1 MHEVQRLISTGLRDV
16 HNWIKDERMI
26 LSVHDFFFFFAS
38 NILQNIAAYKQN
50 LSVEITTE

>member
-26 LSVHDFFFFFAS
+26 LSVHVFFFFSAS

-50 LSVEITTE
+50 LSAEYN